1 MDNNNPNLNQPQ
13 AVQPAPAASVPA
25 ASTSAPGNS
34 VQKEESNK
42 LIFILI
48 AIVVLLIAGGA
59 GAYYLFLRQPATAP
73 QATIPETVIQKNQ
86 EQEYTV
92 DALEKDIEAIKAE
105 SLEGDFSGVDQ
116 DLRNL

>member
-1 MDNNNPNLNQPQ
+1 MDNNNSNLNQPQ
-13 AVQPAPAASVPA
+13 TVQPTPGVPVAP
-25 ASTSAPGNS
+25 APGNS

-73 QATIPETVIQKNQ
+73 QATIPE
-86 EQEYTV
+86 QEYTA
-92 DALEKDIEAIKAE
+92 DALERDIEAIKAA
-105 SLEGDFSGVDQ
+105 SLEEDFSEVDQ
-116 DLRNL
+116 DLQNL